1 MYQSESFQG
10 ASYLKKQPRPRS
22 RAWRLVDRNVLFL
35 GLTSFFTDISSE
47 MVATVLPLYIIFT
60 LQLSPLQYGVI
71 DGLYQG
77 AAVLVRLAGG
87 ILADR
92 WQRYKAVAVFGY
104 GLSAICR
111 LGLLL
116 FGVSWSAVAAL
127 VMVDR
132 TGKGIRTAPRDAL
145 IALSTRPAELATAF
159 GVHRAFDTAG
169 AMIGPLVAFLLLGLV
184 PGAFDAIF
192 VVSFCF
198 ALIGLGVLALF
209 VENRSAEPAATAEL
223 CRARHQA
230 GHPALRCPNCRLAPP
245 VLPGASLRA
254 AIGLLRIPPF
264 AALLAVGT
272 LLGLMTLSDGF
283 LFLNLQRQL
292 DLAVGFFPLLYVVSA
307 FAYMLLAVP
316 VGRLADRFGRG
327 RVFVAGYALL
337 LIVYLLLL
345 TPGIPSVVLFG
356 SVLLLGAYYAA
367 TDGVL
372 MAITSAILPA
382 PLRAS
387 GLALLTTAIGLA
399 RLSASILFGI
409 FWTWIGA
416 QGVLVGFAIGLL
428 ISIVVAALALRL
440 APPILHDAS

>member
-1 MYQSESFQG
+1 MCQVETSGSVIHSHEQRR
-10 ASYLKKQPRPRS
+10 LRLQ
-22 RAWRLVDRNVLFL
+22 AWRLADRNVLFL

-47 MVATVLPLYIIFT
+47 MIATVLPLYIIFT

-77 AAVLVRLAGG
+77 AAVLMRLVGG

-92 WQRYKAVAVFGY
+92 WQRYKAVAIVGY

-111 LGLLL
+111 VGLLF
-116 FGVSWSAVAAL
+116 FGISWSAVAAL

-169 AMIGPLVAFLLLGLV
+169 AMVGPLVAFLLLSLV

-198 ALIGLGVLALF
+198 ALVGLGVLTLF

-230 GHPALRCPNCRLAPP
+230 GHPALRCPNCRLAPHVP
-245 VLPGASLRA
+245 PGASLRT
-254 AIGLLRIPPF
+254 AIGLLRIPRF
-264 AALLAVGT
+264 AALLVVGT
-272 LLGLMTLSDGF
+272 VLGLTTLSDGF

-307 FAYMLLAVP
+307 FVYMLLAVP
-316 VGRLADRFGRG
+316 VGRLADRVGRG
-327 RVFVAGYALL
+327 RVFIAGYALL

-345 TPGIPSVVLFG
+345 TPGIPSPAIF
-356 SVLLLGAYYAA
+356 SSMLLLGAYYAA

-372 MAITSAILPA
+372 MALTSAILPA

-399 RLSASILFGI
+399 RLCASVIFGI
-409 FWTWIGA
+409 LWTRVGA
-416 QGVLVGFAIGLL
+416 QGALVGFAIGLL
-428 ISIVVAALALRL
+428 LAILVAALALRY
-440 APPILHDAS
+440 APRVLHGA

>member
-1 MYQSESFQG
+1 MYQAENFGSTARSAEQCW
-10 ASYLKKQPRPRS
+10 PRS
-22 RAWRLVDRNVLFL
+22 QAWRLADRNILFL

-92 WQRYKAVAVFGY
+92 WQRYKAVAVVGY
-104 GLSAICR
+104 GLSAVCR
-111 LGLLL
+111 LGLLF
-116 FGVSWSAVAAL
+116 FGVSWSAIAAL

-169 AMIGPLVAFLLLGLV
+169 AMIGPLIAFLLLSLV

-198 ALIGLGVLALF
+198 ALIGLGILTLF
-209 VENRSAEPAATAEL
+209 VENRRAEPAATAEL
-223 CRARHQA
+223 CRARHHA

-245 VLPGASLRA
+245 VLPGASFRA
-254 AIGLLRIPPF
+254 AIGLLRIPRF
-264 AALLAVGT
+264 AMLLAIGT
-272 LLGLMTLSDGF
+272 VIGLTTLSDGF

-292 DLAVGFFPLLYVVSA
+292 DLAVGFFPLLYVVTA
-307 FAYMLLAVP
+307 FVYMLLAVP
-316 VGRLADRFGRG
+316 AGRLADRIGRG
-327 RVFVAGYALL
+327 RVFIAGYMLL

-345 TPGIPSVVLFG
+345 TPGLPAPALFG
-356 SVLLLGAYYAA
+356 GVLLLGAYYAA

-372 MAITSAILPA
+372 MALTSAMLPA

-399 RLSASILFGI
+399 RLCASVLFGI
-409 FWTWIGA
+409 LWTWIGA
-416 QGVLVGFAIGLL
+416 REALVGFAIGLL
-428 ISIVVAALALRL
+428 LAILVAALALRF
-440 APPILHDAS
+440 APVGLRDAA

>member
-1 MYQSESFQG
+1 M
-10 ASYLKKQPRPRS
+10 A
-22 RAWRLVDRNVLFL
+22 DRNILFL

-47 MVATVLPLYIIFT
+47 MVATVLPLYIIFA

-92 WQRYKAVAVFGY
+92 WQRYKAVAVIGY

-111 LGLLL
+111 LGLLF

-145 IALSTRPAELATAF
+145 IALSSRPAELATAF

-169 AMIGPLVAFLLLGLV
+169 AMIGPLVAFLLLSLA

-198 ALIGLGVLALF
+198 ALVGLGVLAFF
-209 VENRSAEPAATAEL
+209 VENRSAEPGGTAKL
-223 CRARHQA
+223 CRVHHHA

-245 VLPGASLRA
+245 VPPGASLRTT
-254 AIGLLRIPPF
+254 IGLLRIPRF

-272 LLGLMTLSDGF
+272 TLGLTTLSDGF

-292 DLAVGFFPLLYVVSA
+292 DLTVGFFPLLYVASA
-307 FAYMLLAVP
+307 FVYMMLAVP
-316 VGRLADRFGRG
+316 IGRLADRVGRG

-345 TPGIPSVVLFG
+345 MPGLPVAVLFG

-372 MAITSAILPA
+372 MAFTSAMLPA
-382 PLRAS
+382 SLRAS

-399 RLSASILFGI
+399 RLCASVLFGVL
-409 FWTWIGA
+409 WSWIGA
-416 QGVLVGFAIGLL
+416 QRALGGFSVALLLAVL
-428 ISIVVAALALRL
+428 VAALALRFV
-440 APPILHDAS
+440 PPADDAS